1 MNGVVASIGALLVR
15 SAAAPRDTI
24 YLATGASRLNDV
36 VAIAQVIIALAVLVL
51 VGIMLAIAWR
61 LRRVERTA
69 TQLVDRVQRG
79 IGPLIERTQ
88 SIAEDVNHVTSLI
101 REQVIDVNTTI
112 SDANDRVHDAVA
124 LAEQRVNEFNALLA
138 VVQDEAEQLFV
149 SAASTVHGV
158 RGGTAAFRDATRF
171 DHDSRHAGAHGG
183 MDLASDEL
191 DGADSASGIETQ
203 REREDDDGNDDSSES
218 ATPTY
223 EGTPRVRPRPRAP
236 RRA

>member
-1 MNGVVASIGALLVR
+1 MNSVVASIGALVAQ

-24 YLATGASRLNDV
+24 FIATSTSRLNDV
-36 VAIAQVIIALAVLVL
+36 VAIAQVIVAIAVLGL
-51 VGIMLAIAWR
+51 VGIVLAMAWR

-69 TQLVDRVQRG
+69 TQFVDRAQRD

-88 SIAEDVNHVTSLI
+88 SIAEDVSHVTSLI
-101 REQVIDVNTTI
+101 REQVSDVNETI

-171 DHDSRHAGAHGG
+171 GHDSRRGAARGG

-191 DGADSASGIETQ
+191 DAADSANDIETQ
-203 REREDDDGNDDSSES
+203 KETEDDDGNDDSSES
-218 ATPTY
+218 AAPTY
-223 EGTPRVRPRPRAP
+223 EDTPRVRPRARTP